1 MPPNLPAN
9 SETSRE
15 QLLKKVRDLEGQFS
29 AVTPRRGT
37 ATLAAGAATV
47 ALASVTANT
56 HIMITIQA
64 PGGTLGI
71 PHVFSR
77 IAGTSFTIHSSSGAD
92 TSTVAWSAV
101 EPQ

>member
-15 QLLKKVRDLEGQFS
+15 QLLKKVRDLEGQF
-29 AVTPRRGT
+29 AATTPRRGT
-37 ATLAAGAATV
+37 ATLAAGAVTV

-56 HIMITIQA
+56 QIMLTTQI
-64 PGGTLGI
+64 PGGTVGSPYI
-71 PHVFSR
+71 SAR
-77 IAGTSFTIHSSSGAD
+77 TAGVNFTITSTSGTD
-92 TSTVAWSAV
+92 TSTVAWQAV